1 MNGLDSASWR
11 LEYKTG
17 WDVHFQ
23 GFDKSIRIQILKKL
37 QQMKQPLS
45 GRGLHGSH
53 ILVEEV
59 GQYRIAFEQD
69 EQNRIKFI
77 HFIGSHKQYEEWYRN

>member
-1 MNGLDSASWR
+1 MDLASWR

-17 WDVHFQ
+17 WDDQFH
-23 GFDKSIRIQILKKL
+23 GFDNSVRIQILKKL

-53 ILVEEV
+53 FLVEEV

-69 EQNRIKFI
+69 RDARIKFI
-77 HFIGSHKQYEEWYRN
+77 HFIGTHKQYEEWYRNQMI